1 MFESDKEPGRRAFL
15 RSMLAGTGATVL
27 GLSGCALDGEKSAGE
42 RDLVDTMDRARALFA
57 FEPGVTYLN
66 NGSLGSC
73 PGPVHEAMVRAMRSV
88 DANPTRVFW
97 NDLLPVVDAVR
108 ERAARLMGAAPE
120 EVAVVRNTTE
130 GMNVVASGLALRKND
145 EILTTT
151 REHDGGFLC
160 WKYLS
165 ERIGVRIRTFTP
177 PTPPEDPGVLVDLVR
192 KNLTPATRVVS
203 LCHMVSP
210 TGLVFPLK
218 EISEIVRPRG
228 IFLVA
233 DGAHPPGQMRVDVR
247 ALGVDTYASS
257 SHKWLCAPRGTGLLY
272 VRREVQDEIRPLI
285 AGTRDYRRTDARRYE
300 ACGTRSL
307 EALVGLKA
315 ALGLCEEIGL
325 DRIYDLVDSPSIGI
339 NLDTGNAYLAG
350 ADVYEW
356 LDRVVERLVHL
367 HAKDISVEHSDAE
380 RGKVTGTPVGCACGE
395 GVLDWD
401 RIVKTVQDR
410 CPQDI
415 VFSVECGTP
424 EQAAKSLETL
434 GKLT

>member
-1 MFESDKEPGRRAFL
+1 MLENDKESGRRAFL
-15 RSMLAGTGATVL
+15 RSILAGTGATVL
-27 GLSGCALDGEKSAGE
+27 GLSGCALDGEKSPGE
-42 RDLVDTMDRARALFA
+42 RDLVDSMDRARALFA
-57 FEPGVTYLN
+57 FKPGVTYLN

-97 NDLLPVVDAVR
+97 NDLLPVVDTVR
-108 ERAARLMGAAPE
+108 ESAAHLIRATPE

-130 GMNVVASGLALRKND
+130 GMNIVASGLALRKND

-165 ERIGVRIRTFTP
+165 ERMGIRIRKFTP
-177 PTPPEDPGVLVDLVR
+177 PTPPEDPGVLVDLV
-192 KNLTPATRVVS
+192 KMNLTPATRVVS

-218 EISEIVRPRG
+218 EISKIVRPRG

-285 AGTRDYRRTDARRYE
+285 AGSRDYRRPDARRYE

-315 ALGLCEEIGL
+315 ALDLCENVGP
-325 DRIYDLVDSPSIGI
+325 DRIEARIRFLSSRLRTAIRGMRGIRLLTSEKPDLSCGLTAVGFKVVDRC
-339 NLDTGNAYLAG
+339 
-350 ADVYEW
+350 
-356 LDRVVERLVHL
+356 RVQQHL
-367 HAKDISVEHSDAE
+367 
-380 RGKVTGTPVGCACGE
+380 
-395 GVLDWD
+395 WD
-401 RIVKTVQDR
+401 RLKIWVKPLPEPDLNAIRISTHYYN
-410 CPQDI
+410 
-415 VFSVECGTP
+415 TP
-424 EQAAKSLETL
+424 EDVDRLIRGLEAVV
-434 GKLT
+434 

>member
-1 MFESDKEPGRRAFL
+1 MFESDKEPGRTDVEADRRTFL
-15 RSMLAGTGATVL
+15 RSLLAGTGAAVL
-27 GLSGCALDGEKSAGE
+27 GLSGCALDGGKPEARRGQE
-42 RDLVDTMDRARALFA
+42 VVDPMDRARELFA

-73 PGPVHEAMVRAMRSV
+73 PGPVHEAVVRAMRAV

-97 NDLLPVVDAVR
+97 NDLLPVIDGVR
-108 ERAARLMGAAPE
+108 EKAARLIGATSG

-130 GMNVVASGLALRKND
+130 GMNTVASGLALRRND

-165 ERIGVRIRTFTP
+165 ERIGVRIRMFTP
-177 PTPPEDPGVLVDLVR
+177 PTPPENPGVLVDLVK

-218 EISEIVRPRG
+218 EISEVVRPRG

-233 DGAHPPGQMRVDVR
+233 DGAQPPGQMRIDVR

-272 VRREVQDEIRPLI
+272 VRRAVQDEIRPLI
-285 AGTRDYRRTDARRYE
+285 AGTRDYLKPDARRYD
-300 ACGTRSL
+300 AFGTRSL
-307 EALVGLKA
+307 EALAGLAAAMEVYEKVGPDRIEARIRFLSSRIRTA
-315 ALGLCEEIGL
+315 VRGMRGVHLLTSDATDLSCGLTALGFK
-325 DRIYDLVDSPSIGI
+325 VVNPH
-339 NLDTGNAYLAG
+339 
-350 ADVYEW
+350 
-356 LDRVVERLVHL
+356 RVQRHL
-367 HAKDISVEHSDAE
+367 
-380 RGKVTGTPVGCACGE
+380 
-395 GVLDWD
+395 WD
-401 RIVKTVQDR
+401 RFKIWVKPLPEPDLNAIRISTHYYNTTEDVDR
-410 CPQDI
+410 LI
-415 VFSVECGTP
+415 HG
-424 EQAAKSLETL
+424 LETVV
-434 GKLT
+434 